1 MQRAVVVRAVLS
13 FALGAGLAVV
23 PGAGAT
29 DFSSRD
35 LLIADFSLDEQGPL
49 ADAQADLAAAD
60 AALAAAQAELDALL
74 AAPIPDPVAIQ
85 AAEDEVAARQA
96 DYDVALAA
104 VEAIE
109 AEIALTAE
117 LVNQLSAEQVHD
129 LNAALQNARKT
140 GLLPL
145 ELDAAHLQAVLDGS
159 YGTRE
164 IHALIDAYEA
174 RARFERVALRF
185 VERYAATGNPHFQ
198 AQADRFAAKG
208 LAQEEKFLAKLD
220 RFAAQE
226 ARQEARE
233 AAHEA
238 AAAERTN
245 NGNHYAKGKNR

>member
-1 MQRAVVVRAVLS
+1 VLS
-13 FALGAGLAVV
+13 FAVGAGLAVV

-35 LLIADFSLDEQGPL
+35 LLIADLSLDEQGPL
-49 ADAQADLAAAD
+49 ADAQAELASAAEDLATAQAAYD
-60 AALAAAQAELDALL
+60 AALLSGDPDAIAAAQTELT
-74 AAPIPDPVAIQ
+74 
-85 AAEDEVAARQA
+85 ARQA
-96 DYDVALAA
+96 DYDAKLAA

-109 AEIALTAE
+109 AELALTAE
-117 LVNQLSAEQVHD
+117 LVNQLSAKQVHD

-145 ELDAAHLQAVLDGS
+145 DLDAAQLQAVLDGS

-174 RARFERVALRF
+174 RARFDRVALRF
-185 VERYAATGNPHFQ
+185 VDRYAATGNPHFQ

-208 LAQEEKFLAKLD
+208 LAQEAKFLAKLD

-238 AAAERTN
+238 AAAEREN